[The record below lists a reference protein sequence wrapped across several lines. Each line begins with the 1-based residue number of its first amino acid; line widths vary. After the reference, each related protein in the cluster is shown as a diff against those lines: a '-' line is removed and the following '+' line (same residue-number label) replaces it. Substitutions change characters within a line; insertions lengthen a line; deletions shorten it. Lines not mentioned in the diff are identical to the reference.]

1 MTDLKRFKPD
11 LKIEASTFKL
21 EETKMDTNKDV
32 KIDWTKEVYST
43 DIGMSL
49 FIEALMNKGVK

>member
-1 MTDLKRFKPD
+1 
-11 LKIEASTFKL
+11 
-21 EETKMDTNKDV
+21 MDTNKDV